1 MYLLNDAYIGRSLD
15 VYGEYSEGE
24 IDLFRQLLRPGDVAI
39 DVGANI
45 GALTV
50 AMARLVQPGGAIVA
64 FEPQR
69 AIFDILCDNLRLN
82 GLANVTRIPPRAR
95 QRERRYPRPAA
106 RLRADGQFRWCRARR
121 TRRARRCSS

>member
-1 MYLLNDAYIGRSLD
+1 MQTGTKDCRHGKLMYLLNDAYIGRSLD

-50 AMARLVQPGGAIVA
+50 PMARLVQPGGAVVA

-69 AIFDILCDNLRLN
+69 RDLRHL
-82 GLANVTRIPPRAR
+82 V
-95 QRERRYPRPAA
+95 Q
-106 RLRADGQFRWCRARR
+106 
-121 TRRARRCSS
+121 

>member
-39 DVGANI
+39 DAGANI

-50 AMARLVQPGGAIVA
+50 GMARLVAAWRRDRCV
-64 FEPQR
+64 R
-69 AIFDILCDNLRLN
+69 A
-82 GLANVTRIPPRAR
+82 
-95 QRERRYPRPAA
+95 AA
-106 RLRADGQFRWCRARR
+106 RDLRHLVQ
-121 TRRARRCSS
+121 